1 MPIKNMNN
9 ILDIDEDVLKS
20 DKDNKKVK
28 QSIFE
33 GKGKEIKK
41 SNQNKKSNKKYK

>member
-1 MPIKNMNN
+1 MNN

-33 GKGKEIKK
+33 GKEIKK
-41 SNQNKKSNKKYK
+41 PKQNKKSNKKYK

>member
-1 MPIKNMNN
+1 MNN
-9 ILDIDEDVLKS
+9 ILDIDEDVVKS

-33 GKGKEIKK
+33 GKGKGKVIKK
-41 SNQNKKSNKKYK
+41 PNQNKKSNKKYK